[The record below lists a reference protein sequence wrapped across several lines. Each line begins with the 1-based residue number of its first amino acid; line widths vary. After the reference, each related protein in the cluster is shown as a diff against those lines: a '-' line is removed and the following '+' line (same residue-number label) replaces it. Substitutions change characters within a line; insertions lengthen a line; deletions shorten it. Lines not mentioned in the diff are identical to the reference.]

1 MKKYSLSL
9 CTFVVFLVF
18 FICSCKKSNSSSN
31 SSNSNS
37 WLSSV
42 TNYSPQQSIVD
53 SFSYDSS
60 HRIASFMQFDFDS
73 TNGYPIYA
81 NWSAIFALPAGSSAS
96 PASYTNDLTGTLE
109 THELTYDAQGRI
121 IKDSSL
127 GSSGWV
133 IYFGYPNGNIAINAY
148 YDGTIAN
155 SILDTLFMSNGNIAS
170 LHAYAPNNAGTADS
184 LEGVIK
190 YGFSTISN
198 PGYHPTLTSTIGP
211 LIYILQI
218 SGYGGFFDNISEK
231 VLNSISGP
239 VGNASGNVTIPYTL
253 TKDSQGRL
261 SRQTASYGGST
272 ASIVYR
278 YY

>member
-1 MKKYSLSL
+1 MQKLSL
-9 CTFVVFLVF
+9 CLTIGLLF
-18 FICSCKKSNSSSN
+18 FIYSCKKSNSSSN
-31 SSNSNS
+31 SSNANS

-42 TNYSPQQSIVD
+42 TDYSPQQSIVD

-60 HRIASFMQFDFDS
+60 HRIASFMQFEFDS
-73 TNGYPIYA
+73 TGGYPIYG
-81 NWSAIFALPAGSSAS
+81 NWSAIFALPAGSSAA
-96 PASYTNDLTGTLE
+96 PTSYTNDLTGTLE
-109 THELTYDAQGRI
+109 THELSYDAQGRI
-121 IKDSSL
+121 TRDSSL

-170 LHAYAPNNAGTADS
+170 VHAYGPNNAGTADS
-184 LEGVIK
+184 LEGSVK
-190 YGFSTISN
+190 YGFSGISN
-198 PGYHPTLTSTIGP
+198 PGYHSTLTSTIGP

-239 VGNASGNVTIPYTL
+239 VGGSSIDVTIPYTL
-253 TKDSQGRL
+253 TTDSQGRL